1 MVTGCL
7 SEVIKMKCEDV
18 LAMIDSNVQ
27 IVLYTCTGRVIKS
40 GHKAEL
46 TRYGSWF
53 VHGIYP
59 HDSNAIDLIID
70 AEY

>member
-1 MVTGCL
+1 
-7 SEVIKMKCEDV
+7 MKCEDV

-27 IVLYTCTGRVIKS
+27 VALYTCTGRTIKT
-40 GHKAEL
+40 GYKEEL
-46 TRYGSWF
+46 THYGSWF

-59 HDSNAIDLIID
+59 RNSYTIDLMID

>member
-1 MVTGCL
+1 M
-7 SEVIKMKCEDV
+7 SEMIKMKCEDV
-18 LAMIDSNVQ
+18 FNIIGDVVQ

-46 TRYGSWF
+46 IHYGNWF
-53 VHGIYP
+53 VHSIYP
-59 HDSNAIDLIID
+59 HDSSTIDLIID

>member
-1 MVTGCL
+1 
-7 SEVIKMKCEDV
+7 MKCEDV

-27 IVLYTCTGRVIKS
+27 VALYTCTGRAIKA
-40 GHKAEL
+40 GYKEEL
-46 TRYGSWF
+46 TSYGSWF

-59 HDSNAIDLIID
+59 HDSSTVDLMID